1 MWEFH
6 AEWQSK
12 GQQLLKASQVLVGWS
27 VDMDQISI
35 TPTIA
40 GVSFIRKKSIVFS
53 GQDGHMPAGV
63 LYFRV
68 LDYIVLEITLIMN
81 TIIVKAPIVSVL
93 IIIWLDRVC
102 DLKDRR

>member
-1 MWEFH
+1 
-6 AEWQSK
+6 
-12 GQQLLKASQVLVGWS
+12 
-27 VDMDQISI
+27 
-35 TPTIA
+35 
-40 GVSFIRKKSIVFS
+40 
-53 GQDGHMPAGV
+53 MPAGV

-68 LDYIVLEITLIMN
+68 IDYIALEITLIMN